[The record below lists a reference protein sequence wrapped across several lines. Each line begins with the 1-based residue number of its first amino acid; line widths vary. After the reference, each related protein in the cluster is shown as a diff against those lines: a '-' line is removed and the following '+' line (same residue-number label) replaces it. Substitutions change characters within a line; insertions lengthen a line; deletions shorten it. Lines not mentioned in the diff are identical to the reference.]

1 MIRFL
6 DDVTQGCVFLQLD
19 RTSLIRN
26 ALSCFT
32 VTTLTIS
39 QQSTSVFL
47 VTLCPRGP
55 FFCQVDILLLPA
67 LTSCCCSSQ
76 TLGSPPAQPATA
88 SPQTACYFN
97 CIFFIINF
105 KFAIM
110 GINKTY
116 MRIAYASFGTI
127 VGFSAFLVWNFVYNQ
142 PWTGA
147 MGGLSGEVNTLCSDT
162 CDECEEQWMRDLL
175 WDLSQV

>member
-39 QQSTSVFL
+39 QQSTRIVL

-76 TLGSPPAQPATA
+76 TLGSPPSQPATA
-88 SPQTACYFN
+88 SPHTAF
-97 CIFFIINF
+97 ILFFLLLTLNLQSWVSIRRTWGSPMLRLVRSWAF
-105 KFAIM
+105 QPFWC
-110 GINKTY
+110 
-116 MRIAYASFGTI
+116 GTSCTI
-127 VGFSAFLVWNFVYNQ
+127 SLGLE
-142 PWTGA
+142 PWGD
-147 MGGLSGEVNTLCSDT
+147 C
-162 CDECEEQWMRDLL
+162 
-175 WDLSQV
+175 QVK

>member
-1 MIRFL
+1 
-6 DDVTQGCVFLQLD
+6 
-19 RTSLIRN
+19 
-26 ALSCFT
+26 
-32 VTTLTIS
+32 
-39 QQSTSVFL
+39 
-47 VTLCPRGP
+47 
-55 FFCQVDILLLPA
+55 
-67 LTSCCCSSQ
+67 
-76 TLGSPPAQPATA
+76 
-88 SPQTACYFN
+88 
-97 CIFFIINF
+97 
-105 KFAIM
+105 M

-175 WDLSQV
+175 AFMGA